1 MGLKHVLAGLLA
13 CLLLLGPAGQSAARA
28 EDVSAE
34 NEVVCISAPA
44 DLRVTVNGE
53 TLDPRN
59 AVSVSA
65 GILAGFESYT
75 GEAGYETLLYRVE
88 DLPADAAVTVQEAD
102 GRALEAL
109 TTDGKLL
116 HFFHSDPAAAEEL
129 QGVAEQFFEAYLA
142 YACNHFD
149 LTRLYNVLKLTL
161 GSSELYRYLSD
172 SQPAMIWTA
181 HTTLDIERLN
191 YDNFS
196 YVGERCFVCTVEYA
210 VNTTASTWQGDQN
223 TRQENAMEL
232 LFVWEESAK
241 AWRAAAISL
250 LAPLP
255 HTEAEDCPD
264 FELLEINEGRCKGKL
279 MIVRDPK
286 RVILG
291 TSDDYGKKPGLTLTD
306 MADQYD
312 ALAGINAGGFND
324 EDGRGDGSRP
334 QGLVIRDGEIL
345 WGEAQASYNIVG
357 IDRDGILRVGPMSG
371 TEALEQGIRWGVSFV
386 TYDGVSSTLIVDG
399 EVQAKNLGGG
409 INPRT
414 AIGQRADGAILLLVL
429 DGRSIGTLGA
439 TIQDICDIMLKYGA
453 VTAGNLDGGSS
464 SAMVYEGELINNCA
478 SVVGPRRMP
487 TAFLVMKEN
496 Q

>member
-1 MGLKHVLAGLLA
+1 MGLKQFSAGLLA
-13 CLLLLGPAGQSAARA
+13 CLLLLGPAGQSTARA

-53 TLDPRN
+53 ALEPRD
-59 AVSVSA
+59 AVSASA

-88 DLPADAAVTVQEAD
+88 DLPADADVTVQEAD
-102 GRALEAL
+102 GRALEAI
-109 TTDGKLL
+109 TRDGKLL
-116 HFFHSDPAAAEEL
+116 HYFHDDPAAAEEL
-129 QGVAEQFFEAYLA
+129 QPVAEKFFETYMT
-142 YACNHFD
+142 YACAHFD

-161 GSSELYRYLSD
+161 GSSELYRYLND
-172 SQPAMIWTA
+172 SQPAMIWAA
-181 HTTLDIERLN
+181 HTTLDVERLN
-191 YDNFS
+191 YGNFS
-196 YVGERCFVCTVEYA
+196 YVGEHCFVCTVDFA
-210 VNTTASTWQGDQN
+210 VNTTASTWQGEQHA
-223 TRQENAMEL
+223 RQENEMEL
-232 LFVWEESAK
+232 LFVWDESAK

-250 LAPLP
+250 LSPQP
-255 HTEAEDCPD
+255 HTEAAGSPD
-264 FELLEINEGRCKGKL
+264 FELLEINEGTCKGKL
-279 MIVRDPK
+279 MIVHDPK

-291 TSDDYGKKPGLTLTD
+291 SSDNFGMAPGLTLTD
-306 MADQYD
+306 MAAKYD
-312 ALAGINAGGFND
+312 AIAGINAGGFND

-345 WGEAQASYNIVG
+345 WGEAKASYNIVG
-357 IDRDGILRVGPMSG
+357 IDRDGVLRVGPMSG

-386 TYDGVSSTLIVDG
+386 TYDGLSSTLIVDG
-399 EVQAKNLGGG
+399 EVQYRNLGSG

-414 AIGQRADGAILLLVL
+414 AIGQREDGAMLLLVL
-429 DGRSIGTLGA
+429 DGRSISTLGA
-439 TIQDICDIMLKYGA
+439 TMQDICDIMLEHGA

-464 SAMVYEGELINNCA
+464 SAMVYEGTLINNCA